1 MKIMN
6 MPGLRIAALLT
17 VLSAM
22 LLGCA
27 SDGSM
32 SRTQKGAVIG
42 GASGVALGGLMGSKR
57 GNAGTGAVLGGVG
70 GRYMDNQAKELEQV
84 AETERVDDG
93 IIVTMKD
100 KILFDFNSSELKAS
114 SRASLQKMADVF
126 KKYEKT
132 NLTVTGHTDNVG
144 SADYNLK
151 LSERRAKA
159 VADYLMTLGVPQGR
173 MRIMGFGFERQGA
186 SNDSAGGRWL
196 KKCSGAAFHE
206 RVTAYCRQLAGS
218 TCRAA
223 GTAFARSSLS
233 APLMPGLITS
243 TGPVTG

>member
-1 MKIMN
+1 MAAATISLYKKDHNMKIMN

-32 SRTQKGAVIG
+32 SRAQKGAVIG
-42 GASGVALGGLMGSKR
+42 GASGA
-57 GNAGTGAVLGGVG
+57 ACAELGGVV

-159 VADYLMTLGVPQGR
+159 G
-173 MRIMGFGFERQGA
+173 
-186 SNDSAGGRWL
+186 
-196 KKCSGAAFHE
+196 
-206 RVTAYCRQLAGS
+206 
-218 TCRAA
+218 
-223 GTAFARSSLS
+223 
-233 APLMPGLITS
+233 
-243 TGPVTG
+243 